1 MCSIAFF
8 ESILRFETSP
18 MKSLPSSRL
27 QLPPGT
33 HPDLLEGLCASFPQI
48 PRETWIDR
56 FSRDR
61 VQDATGTPLSA
72 DAPYRVGM
80 EIRYFREV
88 ADEPVIHAVE
98 SIVHADAHLVVADK
112 PHGLPVVPAGA
123 YVRETL
129 LHRLVQRLGNPDLV
143 PLHRIDRATAGLV
156 LFSADPQT
164 RGAYQALFR
173 ERAIRKVYEAVAPPL
188 PDVAFPLVR
197 ATRLEGG
204 EPFFRMREVAG
215 AANSETR
222 VDVAQRDE
230 HAWRYVLEPVTG
242 RKHQLRVHMAAL
254 GAPIANDRW
263 YPVCLAQDEA
273 LDAPPLQLVA
283 RRLEFVDPIDGRMRR
298 FESAMPLQ
306 WPPLLA

>member
-1 MCSIAFF
+1 M
-8 ESILRFETSP
+8 TSLHP
-18 MKSLPSSRL
+18 SRL
-27 QLPPGT
+27 QLPSAANAT
-33 HPDLLEGLCASFPQI
+33 LLDGICAHFPQI
-48 PRETWIDR
+48 PRETWINR
-56 FSRDR
+56 FSRGR
-61 VQDATGTPLSA
+61 VQDATGAPLSA

-98 SIVHADAHLVVADK
+98 SIVHADANLVVADK

-156 LFSADPQT
+156 LFSADPRT

-188 PDVAFPLVR
+188 SDVAFPRVR
-197 ATRLEGG
+197 ATRLERG

-222 VDVAQRDE
+222 IDVAERSAN
-230 HAWRYVLEPVTG
+230 AWRYVLAPVTG

-283 RRLEFVDPIDGRMRR
+283 RRLEFVDPIDGCTRS
-298 FESAMPLQ
+298 FESAMSLQ
-306 WPPLLA
+306 WPPLPA